1 MVCPRSGACL
11 GGEKVS
17 EERNVQ
23 IMLLGDKRVI
33 ESSGLQL
40 ACIQKDAVSYDLKKM
55 RIRFGL
61 YDSDKLVSD
70 EKELDIDRADTD
82 ATSRIYSQSL
92 TLSSGVNASI
102 LELRVYDVEDNLNPI
117 IKEKVMNKTLI
128 ERDF

>member
-1 MVCPRSGACL
+1 
-11 GGEKVS
+11 
-17 EERNVQ
+17 
-23 IMLLGDKRVI
+23 
-33 ESSGLQL
+33 
-40 ACIQKDAVSYDLKKM
+40 M